1 MGPFPHEA
9 PPAVITP
16 ANPAGTDGFGFV
28 EYAHPNP
35 AELHALFQTMG
46 FEAVA
51 KHRSKAIT
59 LYRQG
64 DVNYLVNEEPGSHA
78 VKFAVE
84 HGPCASSMAFRV
96 VDAKHAYRRAI
107 ELGAEPADISLGS
120 LALDVPAIKGIGNSL
135 LYFVDV
141 YGEKGSAFDAE
152 FDWLGERDPR
162 PVGEGLYYLDHLT
175 HNVGRG
181 RMDLWAGF
189 YERIFNFREIRYFD
203 IKGEYTG
210 LFSRA
215 LTSPDGKIRIPIN
228 ESADEKS
235 QIEEYL
241 YQYKGEGI
249 QHMACGCRDVYATV
263 ESLRARGLQFMPSP
277 PATYYERIDD
287 RVPGH
292 GENLERLKRNGILL
306 DGEGAIAVGDKEAK
320 LTKVLLQIFSA
331 NAVGPIF
338 FEFIQ
343 RKGDEGF
350 GEGNFRALFVSIEED
365 QVRRGVLTPT
375 AAKLP
380 EMAPRSGI

>member
-9 PPAVITP
+9 PAATIS
-16 ANPAGTDGFGFV
+16 ADNPAGTDGFGFV

-35 AELHALFQTMG
+35 AALHALFATMG
-46 FEAVA
+46 FTPVA
-51 KHRSKAIT
+51 KHRAKAIT

-64 DVNYLVNEEPGSHA
+64 DVNYLVNEEANSHA
-78 VKFAVE
+78 VRFAAA

-96 VDAKHAYRRAI
+96 VDARHAYKRAV
-107 ELGAEPADISLGS
+107 ELGAEPADPADGT
-120 LALDVPAIKGIGNSL
+120 LAMAVPAIKGIGNSL
-135 LYFVDV
+135 IYFLDR
-141 YGEKGSAFDAE
+141 YGAKGSAFDAE
-152 FDWLGERDPR
+152 FDWLGETDPA
-162 PVGEGLYYLDHLT
+162 PEGEGLYYLDHLT

-181 RMDLWAGF
+181 RMALWAGF
-189 YERIFNFREIRYFD
+189 YERIFKFREIRFFS

-241 YQYKGEGI
+241 HAYKGEGI
-249 QHMACGCRDVYATV
+249 QHMACGCRDIYATV
-263 ESLRARGLQFMPSP
+263 ESLRARGLKFMPSP
-277 PATYYERIDD
+277 PATYYERVDA

-292 GENLERLKRNGILL
+292 GEDVARLERNGILI
-306 DGEGAIAVGDKEAK
+306 DGEGAIALGAKEGSM
-320 LTKVLLQIFSA
+320 TKVLLQIFSA
-331 NAVGPIF
+331 NAIGPIF

-365 QVRRGVLTPT
+365 QVRRGVL
-375 AAKLP
+375 AAT
-380 EMAPRSGI
+380 